1 MICKDSFVKIMDSLQ
16 DYWGELGKDMD
27 RLGVVFENNH
37 LTRVFDNIMD
47 ALCDDLEADFERD
60 EYETPWC
67 YYFAL
72 NSTGAVLNGPRI
84 VCELTTWCI
93 RCATQDS
100 CMIF

>member
-16 DYWGELGKDMD
+16 AHWDELGKDMD

-47 ALCDDLEADFERD
+47 ALCDDLEVILSVTSMKRLGAIIL
-60 EYETPWC
+60 P
-67 YYFAL
+67 L